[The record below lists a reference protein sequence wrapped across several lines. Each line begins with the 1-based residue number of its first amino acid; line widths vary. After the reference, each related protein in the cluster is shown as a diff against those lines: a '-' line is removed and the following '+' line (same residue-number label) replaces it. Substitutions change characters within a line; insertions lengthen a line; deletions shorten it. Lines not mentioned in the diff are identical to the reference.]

1 MLKIVTVIGARP
13 QLIKAAAISRE
24 IEKTYQGQIEEV
36 IIHTGQH
43 YDYQMSSV
51 FFEELNVPK
60 EKYNLEV
67 GSGSHAFQ
75 TAQIMLNLER
85 ILLQEKPTFLL
96 VYGDTNSTLAA
107 ALCASKLFI
116 PVVHVE
122 AGVRSYNKD
131 YPEEVNRI
139 LTDHLSAFLFTP
151 TQSGYTALLAE
162 GLRPTN
168 HLKKDYNSPGIYL
181 CGDIMYDNTLYF
193 SEKIDKNSILKKYEI
208 DKSYVL
214 LTIHRASNVDDSKIL
229 MEILAAVDELTI
241 EFEIDFVFPV
251 HPRTM
256 KVIQNIGIE
265 FSEKFLNHLRIKLI
279 PPVSFLEMIAL
290 ESSAE
295 LIITDSG
302 GVQKEAYFLKKPC
315 LILLNETPW
324 VELVESNCSIL
335 VGNDQNKIKEGFR
348 YLFHKKNLNFEPMYG
363 DGHAANFIL
372 ETLVNHY
379 KNV

>member
-24 IEKTYQGQIEEV
+24 IKKSYQQQIEEV

-51 FFEELNVPK
+51 FFEELNLPK
-60 EKYNLEV
+60 EKYNLGV

-75 TAQIMLNLER
+75 TAQIMLNLEP
-85 ILLQEKPTFLL
+85 ILLKEKPTLLL

-107 ALCASKLFI
+107 ALCAAKLFI
-116 PVVHVE
+116 PIVHVE

-139 LTDHLSAFLFTP
+139 LTDHLSAILFTP
-151 TQSGYTALLAE
+151 TKAGFAALLAE

-168 HLKKDYNSPGIYL
+168 ELKKDYNSPGIYL

-193 SEKIDKNSILKKYEI
+193 SERVDKNSILKKYKI
-208 DKSYVL
+208 GNSYVL
-214 LTIHRASNVDDSKIL
+214 LTIHRASNVDNSKIL
-229 MEILAAVDELTI
+229 MEILNAVVVLAE
-241 EFEIDFVFPV
+241 EFEIDFVFTV

-256 KVIQNIGIE
+256 NTFQNFGIE
-265 FSEKFLNHLRIKLI
+265 FSEKFMNHPHIKLL
-279 PPVSFLEMIAL
+279 PPVSYLEMIAL
-290 ESSAE
+290 EGSAE

-302 GVQKEAYFLKKPC
+302 GVQKEAYFLEKPC
-315 LILLNETPW
+315 IILLNETPW
-324 VELVESNCSIL
+324 VELVESNNSIL
-335 VGNDQNKIKEGFR
+335 VGNNQQKIKEGFR
-348 YLFHKKNLNFEPMYG
+348 NLYHKKNLNFEPMYG
-363 DGHAANFIL
+363 NGRAANYIL

>member
-24 IEKTYQGQIEEV
+24 IEKSYREQIEEV

-51 FFEELNVPK
+51 FFEELNIPK
-60 EKYNLEV
+60 EKYNLGV

-75 TAQIMLNLER
+75 TAQIMLKLEP
-85 ILLQEKPTFLL
+85 ILLEEKPTFLL

-107 ALCASKLFI
+107 ALCAAKLFI
-116 PVVHVE
+116 PIVHVE

-151 TQSGYTALLAE
+151 TKAGFAALLAE
-162 GLRPTN
+162 GLRPN
-168 HLKKDYNSPGIYL
+168 NELKKDYNSPGIYL

-193 SEKIDKNSILKKYEI
+193 NEKVDKNSILKKYEI
-208 DKSYVL
+208 ENSFVL
-214 LTIHRASNVDDSKIL
+214 LTIHRASNVDDSVIL
-229 MEILAAVDELTI
+229 MAILNAVVLLAE
-241 EFEIDFVFPV
+241 EFEIDFVFTV

-256 KVIQNIGIE
+256 NVIRDFGIE
-265 FSEKFLNHLRIKLI
+265 FSEKFLNHPHIKLI

-324 VELVESNCSIL
+324 VELVESNNSIL
-335 VGNDQNKIKEGFR
+335 VGNDQKKIKEGFR
-348 YLFHKKNLNFEPMYG
+348 NLFHKKNLNFEPMYG
-363 DGHAANFIL
+363 NGHAANYIV